1 MDGLTV
7 RGGQSLIN
15 TGKTTSET
23 RASENSPLQ
32 PSGNGAGTGAKSFA
46 DTLKDSI
53 GQVNQLQK
61 DADVKMQQLAT
72 GKTDNIQDVMIAAEK
87 ADIGLRL
94 MMQVRNKLVDA
105 YSEVMKMQV

>member
-23 RASENSPLQ
+23 RASENAPLQ
-32 PSGNGAGTGAKSFA
+32 PNGTGAKSFA
-46 DTLKDSI
+46 DTLKESI

>member
-7 RGGQSLIN
+7 RGGQQLLT

-23 RASENSPLQ
+23 RAAENAPLQ
-32 PSGNGAGTGAKSFA
+32 ANGSTSNSKSFA
-46 DTLKDSI
+46 ETLKDSI
-53 GQVNQLQK
+53 QQVNQLQK

-94 MMQVRNKLVDA
+94 MMQVRNKIVDA
-105 YSEVMKMQV
+105 YQEVMKMQV

>member
-32 PSGNGAGTGAKSFA
+32 PSGTGAKSFA

>member
-23 RASENSPLQ
+23 RASENAPLQ
-32 PSGNGAGTGAKSFA
+32 PSGPGAKSFA

>member
-7 RGGQSLIN
+7 RGAQSLIN

-23 RASENSPLQ
+23 RAAENAPLQ
-32 PSGNGAGTGAKSFA
+32 PTGATGAKSFA

>member
-7 RGGQSLIN
+7 RAGQQLIN
-15 TGKTTSET
+15 TGKTASET
-23 RASENSPLQ
+23 RAGENQALQ
-32 PSGNGAGTGAKSFA
+32 PQSMGGKSFA

-53 GQVNQLQK
+53 QQVNQLQK

-94 MMQVRNKLVDA
+94 MMQVRNKIVDA
-105 YSEVMKMQV
+105 YQEVMKMQV

>member
-7 RGGQSLIN
+7 RGGQQLIN
-15 TGKTTSET
+15 TGKTQSET
-23 RASENSPLQ
+23 RAGENAPLQ
-32 PSGNGAGTGAKSFA
+32 TPTSGKSFA

-53 GQVNQLQK
+53 QQVNQLQK

-94 MMQVRNKLVDA
+94 MMQVRNKIVDG
-105 YSEVMKMQV
+105 YQEIMKMQV